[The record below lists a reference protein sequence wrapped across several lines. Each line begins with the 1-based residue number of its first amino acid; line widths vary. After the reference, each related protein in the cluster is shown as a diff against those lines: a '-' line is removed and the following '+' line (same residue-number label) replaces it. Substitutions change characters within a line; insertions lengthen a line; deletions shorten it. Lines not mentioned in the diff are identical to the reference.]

1 MIDIVTLL
9 TFVLVTGGHSQNGV
23 LDVLVLVHLGFVET
37 LVKVRRVVIL
47 VSNPDTDELRH

>member
-1 MIDIVTLL
+1 MIDIVTIL

-23 LDVLVLVHLGFVET
+23 LDVLVLVHLGFVEA